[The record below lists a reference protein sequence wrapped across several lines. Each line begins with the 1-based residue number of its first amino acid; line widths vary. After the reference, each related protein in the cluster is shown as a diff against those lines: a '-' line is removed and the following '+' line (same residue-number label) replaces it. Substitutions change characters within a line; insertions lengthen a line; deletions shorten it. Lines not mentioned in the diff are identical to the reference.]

1 MSRQP
6 RIRHWRDSDPKACLK
21 GAKRVARLR
30 PICTGSA
37 SKGREH
43 LLLSYTPDSSAFLR
57 MLVAL
62 PAHTVAMNRSD
73 SGSGSGGAVI
83 ALLATH
89 PRHAPALGSRLRA
102 AHSGRAMLPLRGL
115 EKKQVGGGPRQGR
128 AQQITWP
135 VAGSIALPL
144 TRPVCGSVPFGRL
157 KSRMCGSGLRG
168 RRGARVRT
176 HQPQERLH
184 SAACGRPGRREA
196 GVRTCGCS
204 SGPSRGSA
212 ARQAHATRSPRE
224 VCLWAPAWPRA
235 WAGSRACMV
244 AVSRRVAGQR
254 ARAQMHVSAW
264 LRIVG
269 GARGAR
275 AGALEP

>member
-115 EKKQVGGGPRQGR
+115 EKKQVGGGAAARPGS
-128 AQQITWP
+128 ADH
-135 VAGSIALPL
+135 VASCGVNRFAIDEARLRVGALWSPEEQD
-144 TRPVCGSVPFGRL
+144 VRL
-157 KSRMCGSGLRG
+157 GPARTA
-168 RRGARVRT
+168 RGAG
-176 HQPQERLH
+176 EN
-184 SAACGRPGRREA
+184 A
-196 GVRTCGCS
+196 
-204 SGPSRGSA
+204 SA
-212 ARQAHATRSPRE
+212 AR
-224 VCLWAPAWPRA
+224 APAQ
-235 WAGSRACMV
+235 
-244 AVSRRVAGQR
+244 RRMR
-254 ARAQMHVSAW
+254 PARAQ
-264 LRIVG
+264 G
-269 GARGAR
+269 GRR
-275 AGALEP
+275 AHLWMQ